1 MNYGVI
7 IYILGWILKCE
18 AAFLLLPFITGLIYG
33 ESTAAGYIITAV
45 ICLIVGILLTIKR
58 PGNSGLYLKE
68 GYFVV
73 ALSWIVMGA
82 FGALPFVFSGEIPNY
97 IDALFEIISGFTT
110 TGASILSDVEALSH
124 ASLFWRSFS
133 HWIGGMGVFVFMSAL
148 LPMLGGSNMN
158 LVKAES
164 AGPSVDKL
172 VPRVKDTAK
181 ILYGLYLL
189 LTVLQIIT
197 LSILGMDLFESLTT
211 TFGTVGTGGFGI
223 KNDSLAGY
231 SPAIQWTVTI
241 FLILSGI
248 NYGFYFLLLR
258 KRIKQAFK
266 LEEVRYYIFIILIA
280 ILIIAVD
287 IRGIFGSIAEC
298 IRHSSFQVASVI
310 TTAGFVT
317 ADFDKWPE
325 LSKTIILLLMYVGA
339 CASSTGGGLKVSRIL
354 IVFKSIKKEL
364 QILIHPRAI
373 KKINMDGSVVP
384 HEVVRLANVYFAVLF
399 IIVLGS
405 TVLLSFDGYDFIT
418 NFSAVSATVNNVGPG
433 LAMVGPTCNFSIFSD
448 FSKIILIFDMLA
460 GRLELFPMLLLITP
474 RSWRRHM

>member
-82 FGALPFVFSGEIPNY
+82 FGALPFIISGEIPNY

-298 IRHSSFQVASVI
+298 IRHSSFQVASII
-310 TTAGFVT
+310 TTAGFAT

-325 LSKTIILLLMYVGA
+325 LSKMIILLLMYVGA
-339 CASSTGGGLKVSRIL
+339 CAGSTGGGLKVSRIL

-418 NFSAVSATVNNVGPG
+418 NFSAVSATVNNIGPG